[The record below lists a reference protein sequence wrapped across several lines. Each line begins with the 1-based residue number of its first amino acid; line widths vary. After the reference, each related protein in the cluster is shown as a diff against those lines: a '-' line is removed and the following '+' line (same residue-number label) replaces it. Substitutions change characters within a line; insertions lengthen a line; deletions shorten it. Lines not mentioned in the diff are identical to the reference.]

1 MKNIFYNKLNL
12 QFAQVAGG
20 LTHKI
25 GNNNLKSIFIHFF
38 SEWLSN
44 SPSVPQVG
52 SSRLERLRS
61 KNVFD
66 KKKLISIATAIVGI
80 LILFLIGRALFAGSS
95 TSEKVEIKEAS
106 AQMELNREFSFP
118 LKDSEG
124 KDVSSFKYKVESAE
138 LRDEIVVKGQ
148 RANSIKG
155 REFLIINLK
164 LSNDYDKTIQINTRD
179 YMRLSVNG
187 DESEWLA
194 PEIHNDPAE
203 VQAISTKNTRVGF
216 PINESDEKLIIQVG
230 EINGNKEKI
239 ELSLK

>member
-12 QFAQVAGG
+12 QFAQVTGG

-66 KKKLISIATAIVGI
+66 KKKLVSIGTAIVGLLI
-80 LILFLIGRALFAGSS
+80 LILIGRALLGGSS
-95 TSEKVEIKEAS
+95 NDKVEIKKANAES
-106 AQMELNREFSFP
+106 DVNREFSFP
-118 LKDSEG
+118 LKNSDGEE
-124 KDVSSFKYKVESAE
+124 VSSFKYTVEKAE

-148 RANSIKG
+148 RASAIKG

-164 LSNDYDKTIQINTRD
+164 LS
-179 YMRLSVNG
+179 
-187 DESEWLA
+187 
-194 PEIHNDPAE
+194 
-203 VQAISTKNTRVGF
+203 
-216 PINESDEKLIIQVG
+216 
-230 EINGNKEKI
+230 
-239 ELSLK
+239 